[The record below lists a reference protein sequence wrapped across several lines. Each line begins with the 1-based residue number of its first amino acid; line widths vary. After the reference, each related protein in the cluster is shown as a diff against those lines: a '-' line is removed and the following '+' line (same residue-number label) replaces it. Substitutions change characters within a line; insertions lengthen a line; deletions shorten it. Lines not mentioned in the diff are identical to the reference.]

1 MTQLCV
7 IFDIDGT
14 LCDTN
19 AVDDECYRRAA
30 AAVLDL
36 PTSQIDWTDAPH
48 ITDSGIARWLWERL
62 RGRAPTP
69 QEVDR
74 LRLDFLRRLEV
85 ERAAA
90 SHRFR
95 PISAAPEFL
104 DGLRRVDAVLGIGT
118 GGWRVS
124 AELKLTTAGLPT
136 NLLYATADDAEARVE
151 IFSLAWTRA
160 NADSGRPAAT
170 VLIGDSVWDVATA
183 RNLGWRFLGIGGGAR
198 ATRLRE
204 AGAARVV
211 ADYARLDMLNAVQSA
226 QLPLEDGAAV

>member
-69 QEVDR
+69 QGPWATTGESLGFCGRSQRVSRRSMRSLASPNLKSQWSVQAQIHLTLNNVRAGRKSASLR
-74 LRLDFLRRLEV
+74 LR
-85 ERAAA
+85 
-90 SHRFR
+90 S
-95 PISAAPEFL
+95 
-104 DGLRRVDAVLGIGT
+104 VLG
-118 GGWRVS
+118 R
-124 AELKLTTAGLPT
+124 
-136 NLLYATADDAEARVE
+136 
-151 IFSLAWTRA
+151 
-160 NADSGRPAAT
+160 
-170 VLIGDSVWDVATA
+170 
-183 RNLGWRFLGIGGGAR
+183 
-198 ATRLRE
+198 
-204 AGAARVV
+204 
-211 ADYARLDMLNAVQSA
+211 
-226 QLPLEDGAAV
+226 

>member
-19 AVDDECYRRAA
+19 GVDDECYRRAA
-30 AAVLDL
+30 ATTLDV
-36 PTSQIDWTDAPH
+36 PTSQIDWTRAPH
-48 ITDSGIARWLWERL
+48 RTDSGIARWLWERL

-69 QEVDR
+69 QEIDR
-74 LRLDFLRRLEV
+74 LRLDFVQRLEV

-95 PISAAPEFL
+95 PIRAAPEFL
-104 DGLRRVDAVLGIGT
+104 DGLRRVGAVLGIGT

-136 NLLYATADDAEARVE
+136 DLLYATADDAETRVE

-160 NADSGRPAAT
+160 NADSSRPAST

-183 RNLGWRFLGIGGGAR
+183 RKLGWRFLGVSAGAG

-204 AGAARVV
+204 AGAAKVV
-211 ADYARLDMLNAVQSA
+211 PNYADLSALDALQSA
-226 QLPLEDGAAV
+226 QLPLKDGAAA